1 MKALT
6 GQQRKVLDFVDSFR
20 SRTGYPPTLQEI
32 GEAVGVR
39 NVNAVRGHLA
49 ALEKKGYIA
58 RTPDKARSIRILHT
72 PSMVSRLKRRV
83 HQVLRTDEGVVHQV
97 VYGLAWV
104 THHRRPL
111 LVDQRRTWMDEALE
125 CEAVEHGWRLLSK
138 RVGPDH
144 IALVVKA
151 WPNHSPELIVERF
164 KAAGDGMRKHYPEES
179 QGTSLW
185 ARGYAVT
192 TDIEM
197 LDELLSEL
205 LSAQGASRDAEGG
218 AEHGFDGPS

>member
-6 GQQRKVLDFVDSFR
+6 GQQRRVLSFVDGFR

-32 GEAVGVR
+32 GEAIGVR

-49 ALEKKGYIA
+49 ALEKKGYIT

-72 PSMVSRLKRRV
+72 PSMLSRLKRRV

-104 THHRRPL
+104 TQHRRPL
-111 LVDQRRTWMDEALE
+111 LAGQRRKWMDEALE
-125 CEAVEHGWRLLSK
+125 REAVEHGWSLLSK

-144 IALVVKA
+144 VALVVKA
-151 WPNHSPELIVERF
+151 WPNHSPELIVGRF
-164 KAAGDGMRKHYPEES
+164 KAAGHGMSKHYAKEFR
-179 QGTSLW
+179 GTSLW
-185 ARGYAVT
+185 ARGYAAT
-192 TDIEM
+192 TNLEM
-197 LDELLSEL
+197 LDELLAEL
-205 LSAQGASRDAEGG
+205 LGGQGVSSGAEDG
-218 AEHGFDGPS
+218 AEHESDGAP